1 LWSILRKTGLILP
14 YNVNPSPTYNTSREA
29 TSDEVVEL
37 RKENMNDTRE
47 FGMYCSVNMNIYAS

>member
-1 LWSILRKTGLILP
+1 MLTIYT
-14 YNVNPSPTYNTSREA
+14 TREA